1 MMLLYYRLRERAAA
15 ADTRATLTSLRE
27 SQLDQVKK
35 KIKYWLM
42 EFKHSMEFRLFFEVE
57 NTQGMIDLLVFS
69 HFIWS

>member
-1 MMLLYYRLRERAAA
+1 
-15 ADTRATLTSLRE
+15 
-27 SQLDQVKK
+27 VKK